1 MWTQIIVADPGDK
14 ILGYLYYCL
23 TCRLRTAKKQIY
35 LARGRRGT
43 LPRTSELRVLHAEH
57 TARLLCHFV
66 TPQTT
71 GRLGTS
77 F

>member
-23 TCRLRTAKKQIY
+23 TCRLRTAKKKIY
-35 LARGRRGT
+35 LARGRGGT
-43 LPRTSELRVLHAEH
+43 LPRTFELRVLHAEH